1 MVYEGGNAEAG
12 YRFERS
18 SGASATVVFAGWGIW
33 PDEVAAACAADT
45 MRALTNLGE
54 GWTLLLDFERMQLQ
68 RPHNEHVLGNALR
81 TAMQRGVTAIR
92 VATSNAIIKLQVRR
106 LAGGQA
112 NVAFYDTRSAAA
124 AAGPAWASAAHS
136 LETLTGGRNRGS

>member
-18 SGASATVVFAGWGIW
+18 SATVVFAGWGIW
-33 PDEVAAACAADT
+33 PDDVAQACAADT
-45 MRALTNLGE
+45 VLAFANLTE

-81 TAMQRGVTAIR
+81 TAMSRGVTAIR
-92 VATSNAIIKLQVRR
+92 VATTNAIVKLQVRR

-112 NVAFYDTRSAAA
+112 NVAFFETRNAAV

>member
-1 MVYEGGNAEAG
+1 MVYEGGNPEAG
-12 YRFERS
+12 YRFERT
-18 SGASATVVFAGWGIW
+18 ATTVVFAGWGIW
-33 PDEVAAACAADT
+33 PDDVAQACAADT
-45 MRALTNLGE
+45 VRAFTNLPQ

-81 TAMQRGVTAIR
+81 TAMSGGVSAIR
-92 VATSNAIIKLQVRR
+92 VATINAIVKLQVRR

-112 NVAFYDTRSAAA
+112 NIAFFETRSAAV

-136 LETLTGGRNRGS
+136 LETLIGGRNRGS